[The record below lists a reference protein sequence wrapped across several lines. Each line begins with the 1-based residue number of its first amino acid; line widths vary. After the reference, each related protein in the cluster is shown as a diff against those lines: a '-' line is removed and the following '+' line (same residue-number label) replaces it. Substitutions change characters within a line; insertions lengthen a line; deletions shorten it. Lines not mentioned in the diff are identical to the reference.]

1 MALRLAGDLL
11 VGVRSGSVR
20 TDRTMYGPVA
30 GRRGAG
36 GYVAAA
42 RAYTGPC
49 GNGSRC
55 AGARVLGL
63 DAGVL
68 AAAVREV
75 GGRGVSTPVVKPA
88 GRARPRRP
96 GIETAERVT
105 PVGSGGA
112 APRPHHH
119 MRKRSQT
126 RMTDHKL
133 RNPHHREE
141 GASMGS
147 GGDLVSY
154 SSWRRRRGTRYAPS
168 LHGTSNRRKRP

>member
-1 MALRLAGDLL
+1 MELSDLRAAARLLASLPPSARLL
-11 VGVRSGSVR
+11 GSVR
-20 TDRTMYGPVA
+20 VTLLLETVPPPRWHPAVS
-30 GRRGAG
+30 RR
-36 GYVAAA
+36 
-42 RAYTGPC
+42 C
-49 GNGSRC
+49 GQRSELLEIRSC
-55 AGARVLGL
+55 AM
-63 DAGVL
+63 
-68 AAAVREV
+68 
-75 GGRGVSTPVVKPA
+75 
-88 GRARPRRP
+88 
-96 GIETAERVT
+96 
-105 PVGSGGA
+105 GSGGA